1 MFRRQLLAAIASLA
15 LIVGVPATM
24 FAQVRPDAGSALD
37 EAAPLNARVV
47 VAHLAPFAAA
57 DTEVTV
63 VFNGA
68 PLGVLSYKETFP
80 AIGGAPYLSVPPGS
94 YPVQIY
100 AGQAVTGS
108 PVISQVVTLAPNT
121 DYTVAAVGDKVGSGA
136 GNIPLQLLQLTD
148 DNSPANSTDFRLR
161 VVHAAPFAPQA
172 ATGVDIAPEASN
184 TPILANVL
192 FGAASPYLSLPATN
206 PLDVKVLATGT
217 QTVVFNPAPLSATA
231 GQILTAFAI
240 GGAKG
245 YPAEL
250 FVLPGAPRAMAMVRA
265 AHFAPFAEGDASVN
279 VLYNDVA
286 TPLISDLTYG
296 EITGYLA
303 VPQGDYTLKI
313 DVPAA
318 PASLDAVVYEEE
330 LTLQAGQLYTV
341 VAVGANSAGAP
352 LDLLVLSDN
361 PAPPAAGKA
370 RIRVVHASP
379 AAAAAT
385 VDVRTQAGDLVP
397 TLGGLPYKGV
407 RELSVD
413 AGVYDLKIT
422 SVGGA
427 TTLIDPPPF
436 VVGVGDVITLFA
448 NGDGANQDLGVAASL
463 DQVGQRIFLPFVPN
477 RASPDGAAQ

>member
-1 MFRRQLLAAIASLA
+1 MFRRQLLAAIAGLA
-15 LIVGVPATM
+15 LIVAVPATM
-24 FAQVRPDAGSALD
+24 SAQSGSGADSALAD
-37 EAAPLNARVV
+37 TAPLNARVV
-47 VAHLAPFAAA
+47 VAHLAPFDA
-57 DTEVTV
+57 DNTEVTV

-68 PLGVLSYKETFP
+68 PLGSLSYKETVP
-80 AIGGAPYLSVPPGS
+80 AIGGLPYLSVPPGD

-100 AGQAVTGS
+100 AGTTITGS
-108 PVISQVVTLAPNT
+108 PVLSQSVTLAPDT
-121 DYTVAAVGDKVGSGA
+121 DYTVAAVGDKVGSGP

-148 DNSPANSTDFRLR
+148 NNAPPASTDYRLR

-172 ATGVDIAPEASN
+172 QTAVDILPETGN
-184 TPILANVL
+184 TPILANVP
-192 FGAASPYLSLPATN
+192 FGAASPYLGLPAGT
-206 PLDVKVLATGT
+206 PLDVRVVAAGT
-217 QTVVFNPAPLSATA
+217 QTLIFNPPAVSLSA
-231 GQILTAFAI
+231 GQIVTAFAI
-240 GGAKG
+240 GGANG

-250 FVLPGAPRAMAMVRA
+250 FALPGGTRAMAMVRA

-296 EITGYLA
+296 EVTGYLP

-318 PASLDAVVYEEE
+318 DPALAAVVYEEE
-330 LTLQAGQLYTV
+330 ITLQAGSTYTV
-341 VAVGANSAGAP
+341 VAVGDNSQAAP
-352 LDLLVLSDN
+352 LDLLVLTDN

-379 AAAAAT
+379 VAAAAT

-407 RELSVD
+407 RELTVD
-413 AGVYDLKIT
+413 PGVYDLKVT
-422 SVGGA
+422 NVGGA

-436 VVGVGDVITLFA
+436 VVGVGDVITLYA
-448 NGDGANQDLGVAASL
+448 NGDGADQDLGVAASL
-463 DQVGQRIFLPFVPN
+463 DQIGLRLFLPYIPN
-477 RASPDGAAQ
+477 GAAPAN